1 MFSKL
6 SNLSVK
12 VKLTL
17 GFGLVLLAT
26 LITAVVSFYS
36 LASVL
41 ERSDKLERAGDIDLL
56 VSQARFFQRGYMLN
70 QDMNMLSKANAHAE
84 EALAE
89 ANQLKSM
96 LTEPKDRAFVDAV
109 LSGTQDYISELK
121 KLVELNKQ
129 LTRELSLLNELG
141 AAAQNHVEQLGSQV
155 DGTSHWA
162 RRFINIRFIQ
172 KDFAADQQ
180 AATVAQFS
188 EELNSLL
195 SDVEN
200 RLLITNNR
208 ETQQFLKE
216 LKQFQQQQK
225 GLLAIR
231 KDLAASEEHIT
242 NSATIVANNA
252 QELVSVQ
259 KFDMEQDSNQA
270 ELIILLVTLVAL
282 TLGIVFA
289 VMITRGIVN
298 PLSLLVTQA
307 GRIAEGDLSQDIDH
321 DRGDELGQLM
331 NQMQHMTIN
340 LRTLIG
346 ELDQSANHI
355 ATSAEELSAVS
366 EQSRNGVNQQRTEL
380 EQVSTAMN
388 EMAATVQEV
397 ARHAETAF
405 DSARTADNEAVDG
418 DKKVVLTI
426 SQMGKLS
433 DDIQQSLQTINQLEA
448 ESLNIGSI
456 LDVIKGVAEQTNL
469 LALNAAIEA
478 ARAGEQGRGF
488 AVVADEVRSLAQR
501 TQEATTEIG
510 TLIVGLQSKAQES
523 VVMMEA
529 SSNMAS
535 ETVATAN
542 EAGESIHAIADSVSN
557 IQQMNSQIATAA
569 EQQSTVA
576 EEINRSVFSIREVSD
591 HSAAATEQTAASS
604 AELARQGSE
613 LQRLIGRF
621 QLP

>member
-1 MFSKL
+1 MLLKL
-6 SNLSVK
+6 GHLSVR

-26 LITAVVSFYS
+26 LIIAVVSFYS
-36 LASVL
+36 LASVVD
-41 ERSDKLERAGDIDLL
+41 RADKLDRASSIDLL
-56 VSQARFFQRGYMLN
+56 VSQARFFQRGYMLQ
-70 QDMNMLSKANAHAE
+70 QDMGQFKQAQAQAEQARAEAEQLQNMLTVAV
-84 EALAE
+84 
-89 ANQLKSM
+89 
-96 LTEPKDRAFVDAV
+96 DRALIQEILVGIKAYETELNNV
-109 LSGTQDYISELK
+109 AELNQRLNNGISELDEVGASTQQLAERLSARDNAAMNWLLR
-121 KLVELNKQ
+121 LV
-129 LTRELSLLNELG
+129 
-141 AAAQNHVEQLGSQV
+141 
-155 DGTSHWA
+155 
-162 RRFINIRFIQ
+162 NIRLVQ
-172 KDFAADQQ
+172 KDFAIHQQ
-180 AATVAQFS
+180 AATISQLVT
-188 EELNSLL
+188 EINSLVTTLESRVTAQSDGEVQAML
-195 SDVEN
+195 S
-200 RLLITNNR
+200 
-208 ETQQFLKE
+208 Q
-216 LKQFQQQQK
+216 LKQFQQRQH
-225 GLLAIR
+225 GLVDIR
-231 KDLAASEEHIT
+231 KQLASSELHISEH
-242 NSATIVANNA
+242 ATKVADKAKALVEIQQQDMARDSGKA
-252 QELVSVQ
+252 QV
-259 KFDMEQDSNQA
+259 
-270 ELIILLVTLVAL
+270 IILLVTLIGLVMGL
-282 TLGIVFA
+282 IFA
-289 VMITRGIVN
+289 VMITRGIIN
-298 PLSLLVTQA
+298 PLGLLIGQA
-307 GRIAEGDLSQDIDH
+307 GRIAEGDLSQDITH

-331 NQMQHMTIN
+331 DQMHIMTVN
-340 LRTLIG
+340 LRQLVG
-346 ELDQSANHI
+346 DLDQSANHI

-366 EQSRNGVNQQRTEL
+366 EQSRSGVNQQRMEL

-405 DSARTADNEAVDG
+405 NSARSADHEALDG
-418 DKKVVLTI
+418 DKQVILTI

-433 DDIQQSLQTINQLEA
+433 DDIQQSLHTINQLQA

-501 TQEATTEIG
+501 TQQATTEIG
-510 TLIVGLQSKAQES
+510 GLIIGLQSKAQES

-529 SSNMAS
+529 SSNMAA

-542 EAGESIHAIADSVSN
+542 EAGESIHRIASSVSD

-576 EEINRSVFSIREVSD
+576 EEINRSIFSIREVSD

-604 AELARQGSE
+604 SELARQGSE